1 MKNGYMNKFLS
12 RGLFLLAFWAMLPGC
27 YASNQTSQNKAFL
40 DKEMMRSGC
49 FLSLGSGSATKKRSK
64 QKSTVQSTTKKRSK
78 QNSTVPS
85 TQNSGNV
92 YVLQSQMSP
101 VVLEEQKVVFS
112 KQECK
117 KQQNLPPK
125 EQYVKIEQKV
135 QEDVDILNQDIAKL
149 EARKQGYEGKGKKV
163 PKQMQEKLDR
173 KKQEIGQKTQI
184 INVIQKE
191 RKEKFGP
198 QKVLQNTAH
207 HSIGVDIN
215 VECGIKRGKGKVG
228 YGAIARLGFDFA
240 VFNKNQPSKK
250 KSSEND
256 LQISDTKNRFSVTGT
271 VTPFISLYDKVAFGP
286 VLGLKWS
293 TLHLAKGFERSNILS
308 IPVGLEVIVAA
319 SDNLSVI
326 LAYRYEICV
335 WKSKILNGVK
345 CGNHYVGLS
354 CSCKLYSAKS
364 GFYVAANAGLNYN
377 CRQFK
382 FDGKGADA
390 YKDLIAKFENVSRSD
405 KKQDANCKECE
416 ARSPDCVLLSTCT
429 KNQIKSNIS

>member
-1 MKNGYMNKFLS
+1 MNKFLS

-27 YASNQTSQNKAFL
+27 YASTQTSQNKAVL
-40 DKEMMRSGC
+40 NKETKGGGC
-49 FLSLGSGSATKKRSK
+49 LQHLSSRSAT
-64 QKSTVQSTTKKRSK
+64 QKK
-78 QNSTVPS
+78 QNSTAPS
-85 TQNSGNV
+85 TQNSGDV

-101 VVLEEQKVVFS
+101 AVLAEQKGVFS
-112 KQECK
+112 KQEFK
-117 KQQNLPPK
+117 KQQELSLE
-125 EQYVKIEQKV
+125 EQY
-135 QEDVDILNQDIAKL
+135 
-149 EARKQGYEGKGKKV
+149 
-163 PKQMQEKLDR
+163 
-173 KKQEIGQKTQI
+173 
-184 INVIQKE
+184 
-191 RKEKFGP
+191 
-198 QKVLQNTAH
+198 TAH
-207 HSIGVDIN
+207 HSIGIDVN
-215 VECGIKRGKGKVG
+215 VECGIKRGKEKVG
-228 YGAIARLGFDFA
+228 YGAIARLGFGFA

-319 SDNLSVI
+319 SDNLSVV

-377 CRQFK
+377 CMQFK
-382 FDGKGADA
+382 FDSKGADA
-390 YKDLIAKFENVSRSD
+390 YKDLIAKFENASGSD
-405 KKQDANCKECE
+405 KKRDANE
-416 ARSPDCVLLSTCT
+416 AASPFATQQKQT
-429 KNQIKSNIS
+429 KK